1 MPMNVTIPDSLKLFV
16 EDQVRSGRYINADA
30 FIAELVRT
38 ESEMFERVSRGAPL
52 PIDEHFDRR
61 LEALLDEAEKSGDC
75 VDVTGEDFDAME
87 REAQELVR
95 KRKSS

>member
-1 MPMNVTIPDSLKLFV
+1 MNVTLPDSLKSFV
-16 EDQVRSGRYINADA
+16 EQQASSGRYEDADA

-38 ESEMFERVSRGAPL
+38 EAEMFDRVSRGESL

-61 LEALLDEAEKSGDC
+61 LEALLDEAVKSGDY
-75 VDVTGEDFDAME
+75 VDVTRDDFDAMA

-95 KRKSS
+95 RRKSP